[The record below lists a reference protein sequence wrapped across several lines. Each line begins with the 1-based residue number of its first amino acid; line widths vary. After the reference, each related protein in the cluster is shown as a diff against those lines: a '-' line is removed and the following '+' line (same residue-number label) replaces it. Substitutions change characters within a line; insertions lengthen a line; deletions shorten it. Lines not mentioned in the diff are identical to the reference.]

1 MIYDFEEL
9 TAEDKMNT
17 LLAAKEILRSLHDE
31 HADFPYETYWNG
43 TAALAA
49 AAAWVDNTLILP
61 NENGEDG
68 NNEDAPYPF
77 PPIPEVEEWKK
88 QREQQ
93 INPNYAMQLEG
104 ADDIKEDSD
113 LFK

>member
-43 TAALAA
+43 TAALTA
-49 AAAWVDNTLILP
+49 AAAWVDDTLILP
-61 NENGEDG
+61 NEGEDTE
-68 NNEDAPYPF
+68 NEDAPYPF
-77 PPIPEVEEWKK
+77 ERIPEVEEWEHK
-88 QREQQ
+88 RLA
-93 INPNYAMQLEG
+93 ILNPPRTQL
-104 ADDIKEDSD
+104 
-113 LFK
+113 

>member
-43 TAALAA
+43 TAALTA
-49 AAAWVDNTLILP
+49 AAAWVDDTLILAS
-61 NENGEDG
+61 ENKSE
-68 NNEDAPYPF
+68 NEDTPYPF
-77 PPIPEVEEWKK
+77 
-88 QREQQ
+88 Q
-93 INPNYAMQLEG
+93 
-104 ADDIKEDSD
+104 
-113 LFK
+113 